1 MSYRLQCTD
10 SARFTASTLSTLV
23 SNISEGIHK
32 NKCKNEHNDKKC
44 ETCGITYEVC
54 YFFLVTKV
62 INKSLMKS

>member
-10 SARFTASTLSTLV
+10 SAGLTLV
-23 SNISEGIHK
+23 SNIIHK

-54 YFFLVTKV
+54 YCFLVTKV